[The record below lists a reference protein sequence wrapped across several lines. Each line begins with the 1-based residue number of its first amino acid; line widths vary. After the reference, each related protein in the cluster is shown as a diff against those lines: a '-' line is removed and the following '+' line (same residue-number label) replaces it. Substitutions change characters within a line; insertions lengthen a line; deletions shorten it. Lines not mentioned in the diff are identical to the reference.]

1 MAGSKGRA
9 LGRGLGALLPGAK
22 NVSSIHND
30 EREVQ
35 TLPLSLLQPND
46 KQPRKSMD
54 EKNLQALAESIR
66 THGVIQPLVV
76 RKVGEM
82 YNIVAG
88 ERRWRAAQI
97 AGLNEVPVC
106 FFNGTDQEVQ
116 EISLIENIQREDL
129 SPLEIARAIREL
141 IDIFSLTQEEV
152 AERIG
157 WSRTLLTNKLR
168 LLQLPSSIQKM
179 LEEED
184 ITEGHARTLLGLQS
198 EGHML
203 VLARRVQKEHLSVRQ
218 LELLVKRF
226 KEGSWEE
233 SKEKTFC
240 KQKCPAVFEHLA
252 KQYGLQ
258 ARISGDGDAL
268 RLSIRGLS
276 MEQIEKLG
284 SLLQESA
291 VQLFPGK

>member
-152 AERIG
+152 AQRIG

-168 LLQLPSSIQKM
+168 LLQLPSSVQKM

-203 VLARRVQKEHLSVRQ
+203 VLARRVQEEHLSVRQ

-233 SKEKTFC
+233 SKGKTSS
-240 KQKCPAVFEHLA
+240 KQQCPAVFEYLA

-258 ARISGDGDAL
+258 VRISGDGDVL